1 MKEEHLKMVDT
12 FNKRLEMLYDQ
23 ICIWLD
29 ELQIEY
35 TRQEKELSLSEQK
48 NITYTTKQLDV
59 FTKGGENLFS
69 IVPYGV
75 WIIGAEGRV
84 ELEGDS
90 GSESLVYLLEKE
102 PSLRLNEIESEKD
115 KIIREKLNGPRQE
128 GWHWVDDRIIGK
140 RPLLTKDIFM
150 ALLEKIN

>member
-1 MKEEHLKMVDT
+1 MKEDHLERIDI

-23 ICIWLD
+23 ICKWLD

-35 TRQEKELSLSEQK
+35 TRQEQEISLTEQK
-48 NITYTTKQLDV
+48 NITYTTKRLDV
-59 FTKGGENLFS
+59 FIKGGENLFS

-90 GSESLVYLLEKE
+90 GSESLVYHLEKE
-102 PSLRLNEIESEKD
+102 PSLLINEIESEKD

-140 RPLLTKDIFM
+140 KPLLTKDIFM

>member
-1 MKEEHLKMVDT
+1 MKEVHLERIET
-12 FNKRLEMLYDQ
+12 FNKRLETLYNK
-23 ICIWLD
+23 ICQWLD

-35 TRQEKELSLSEQK
+35 TRQEKEMSLTEQK
-48 NITYTTKQLDV
+48 NMTYTTKELDI
-59 FTKGGENLFS
+59 FTKEGESLFC

-90 GSESLVYLLEKE
+90 GSESLVYLLGKE
-102 PSLRLNEIESEKD
+102 PSPLITEIESEKD
-115 KIIREKLNGPRQE
+115 KIIRKKLNGPRQE
-128 GWHWVDDRIIGK
+128 GWHWVDERIIGK